1 MKKNQQL
8 SAKVAE
14 EFLAQNYAFRK
25 NILNGKVEFKNLEKD
40 SDYRIFT
47 KEALNS
53 VIHRAKVEGME
64 CEGKDIKEVIC
75 SENTVIH
82 NPIKE

>member
-25 NILNGKVEFKNLEKD
+25 NILNGKVEFKDIQKENLNL
-40 SDYRIFT
+40 RI
-47 KEALNS
+47 
-53 VIHRAKVEGME
+53 VI
-64 CEGKDIKEVIC
+64 II
-75 SENTVIH
+75 
-82 NPIKE
+82 